1 MFFSLTKI
9 KNLLK
14 SEQIL
19 RMNKFGIISFI
30 LTLSLMLC
38 GLFVSTSVIASM
50 TDGTVSGYAWSE
62 NIGWINFGVTGGN
75 VHITDSVLSGYAW
88 NENKGWIKLDVATSG
103 VKNNAEGILSGYA
116 WGEGVGWINFSGV
129 TIDSSGRF
137 TGTATG
143 DNTGQ
148 INFDCDNCGVQ
159 TDWRPQSQRGGGSTT
174 NNNIGG
180 GGSSLPQE
188 AYDKPT
194 GPFLLLINN
203 GYGYTNNRN
212 VVLSLSSGAN
222 TAKMAISDSS
232 DFAGV
237 GQEDYKTSKNWVL
250 PIGDGPKI
258 VYVKFY
264 TKYGQQSDVI
274 QSSIV
279 LDTKAPSI
287 EATSIK
293 KEYNVAEDVI
303 IGGNTTE
310 PNVNVIILMAGRYGS
325 FSSDGSGQWLVTF
338 GKMPS
343 GSYHIQ
349 LTPKDLAGNIGT
361 PVYYDFSV
369 SESAPLPTITQPS
382 ILEKIKNGLEFLVP
396 KISEPEK
403 LEPVEIITVPES
415 TPNAF
420 KSVWNVLPMNALS
433 KFVLAPL
440 PTDVAVLV
448 NKFPELKKTF
458 GEVGIS
464 KATDVQKL
472 ESANLTLP
480 GLSQTIGIEGVEI
493 SPGKFTPPKGI
504 PIAKLSATAKSKIP
518 TDIVF
523 AQVGGGLVDL
533 NMGLSLNDNGQIEQ
547 RVSTIKAKPMQLIV
561 RVDKPAREVIGYIVF
576 KSKNPAEEQSA
587 SLSSALPNLVKAILE
602 VAPSVEAAMVIKNSE
617 NGDLN
622 AASPEKEL
630 VLSHFEYTNTG
641 NGVYA
646 ATVQA
651 PAVDGEYEVVTVINY
666 EDLSLPSKEIRLI
679 TVVDPDGYIYEKNGD
694 KETRIGGAIISL
706 YWLNPETKQYELWPA
721 KEYQQENPQTTD
733 VRGTYSFL
741 VPEGYYYLTVDA
753 PGYSSY
759 DGKPFE
765 VKEGSGVHTNIEM
778 KNKYWWLNIIDWKIL
793 LIVIVL
799 LLLLYNF
806 YRDKIRDSVILKN
819 PR

>member
-1 MFFSLTKI
+1 
-9 KNLLK
+9 
-14 SEQIL
+14 
-19 RMNKFGIISFI
+19 MNKFGIIPSV
-30 LTLSLMLC
+30 LTLSLMFC
-38 GLFVSTSVIASM
+38 GLFVSSPVIASM
-50 TDGTVSGYAWSE
+50 TDGTASGYAWSE
-62 NIGWINFGVTGGN
+62 DIGWINFGVTGGN
-75 VHITDSVLSGYAW
+75 VHITDSVLSGFGW

-103 VKNNAEGILSGYA
+103 VKNNAEGTLSGYA

-129 TIDSSGRF
+129 TINSSGRF

-143 DNTGQ
+143 DNTGM

-159 TDWRPQSQRGGGSTT
+159 TDWRPQSQRGGGNIT
-174 NNNIGG
+174 NNNTGG
-180 GGSSLPQE
+180 GGSSLPQD
-188 AYDKPT
+188 AYDKPIA
-194 GPFLLLINN
+194 PFLLLINN

-212 VVLSLSSGAN
+212 VALSLSSGSN
-222 TAKMAISDSS
+222 TAKMAVSNSS
-232 DFAGV
+232 DFSGV
-237 GQEDYKTSKNWVL
+237 GQEDYKTEKDWTL

-258 VYVKFY
+258 IYVKFY

-274 QSSIV
+274 QSNIV
-279 LDTKAPSI
+279 LDTKIPSI
-287 EATSIK
+287 EATNIK
-293 KEYNVAEDVI
+293 NEYNVAEDVI

-310 PNVNVIILMAGRYGS
+310 PNVNAVILMAGRYGS
-325 FSSDGSGQWLVTF
+325 FSSDGNGQWLVTF
-338 GKMPS
+338 GKMPA
-343 GSYHIQ
+343 GNYHIQ
-349 LTPKDLAGNIGT
+349 LTPKDLAENTGI

-369 SESAPLPTITQPS
+369 SESAPLQEPTQPS
-382 ILEKIKNGLEFLVP
+382 ILERIKSGLEFLVP
-396 KISEPEK
+396 KVSEPEK
-403 LEPVEIITVPES
+403 LEPVKIITVPELS
-415 TPNAF
+415 PDAF
-420 KSVWNVLPMNALS
+420 KSVWNILPMNALS

-440 PTDVAVLV
+440 PTDVAILEK
-448 NKFPELKKTF
+448 KFPELKKTF

-480 GLSQTIGIEGVEI
+480 GLSQAIGIKGVEI
-493 SPGKFTPPKGI
+493 SPGKFTQPKAI

-533 NMGLSLNDNGQIEQ
+533 NLGLSLNDNGQIEQ
-547 RVSTIKAKPMQLIV
+547 RVSTIKAKPLQLIV
-561 RVDKPAREVIGYIVF
+561 RVDKPAKEVTGYIVF
-576 KSKNPAEEQSA
+576 KSKNSAEEQSA
-587 SLSSALPNLVKAILE
+587 YLPLNNLTASLSFALPNLAKAIFE
-602 VAPSVEAAMVIKNSE
+602 GVPSVEAATVIKNSE
-617 NGDLN
+617 EGDLD
-622 AASPEKEL
+622 AASPEREL
-630 VLSHFEYTNTG
+630 VLSHFEYTDTG
-641 NGVYA
+641 NGVYT

-651 PAVDGEYEVVTVINY
+651 PSVDGECEVVTVINY
-666 EDLSLPSKEIRLI
+666 EDLSLPSKEIRLVTI
-679 TVVDPDGYIYEKNGD
+679 VDPDGYIYEKNGD

-741 VPEGYYYLTVDA
+741 VPEGYYYLTVNA

-765 VKEGSGVHTNIEM
+765 VKEGSGVHINIEM